1 MAMAIP
7 IKMRIGRYSTSN
19 ESTAVFRNTAW
30 EGEYFQRSRVYKV
43 PDFQTF
49 SNLSQGLLLLAHPNL
64 AFSNDLLPGP
74 GDL

>member
-1 MAMAIP
+1 MAMAIL

-19 ESTAVFRNTAW
+19 ESTTAFRNTAW
-30 EGEYFQRSRVYKV
+30 EGEDFQRSRVYKV

-49 SNLSQGLLLLAHPNL
+49 SNLSRVFLLLAHPNL
-64 AFSNDLLPGP
+64 AYSNDRVPGP